1 MPHYL
6 ETKLEGDLKDMDGV
20 KDASVT
26 INMPEKT
33 NSFYQAASD
42 ATVAVKLVTTKDINE
57 DVS

>member
-1 MPHYL
+1 
-6 ETKLEGDLKDMDGV
+6 MDGV

-42 ATVAVKLVTTKDINE
+42 ATVAVKLFTTKDINVDAAE
-57 DVS
+57 SMA